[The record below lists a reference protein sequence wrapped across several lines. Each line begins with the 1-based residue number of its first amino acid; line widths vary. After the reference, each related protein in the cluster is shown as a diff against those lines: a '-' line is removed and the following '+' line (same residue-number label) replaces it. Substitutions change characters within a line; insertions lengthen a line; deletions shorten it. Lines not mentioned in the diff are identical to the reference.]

1 MTKREYLLWL
11 QAKRNQHPG
20 ITMQPSRPGPYGEPQ
35 WASFGGRPAWMDQQ
49 QVPAKDIT
57 TVIKEY
63 EGDTPNTKT
72 TTIKGGLLGDPAQ
85 DWDGSAAFAEQDIG
99 MGGGGP
105 FIGLGDPR
113 NVRAGP
119 DLPPAYAPNPAY
131 APPGSSPSM
140 RAVYPPIP
148 NQVPTP

>member
-1 MTKREYLLWL
+1 MTREEYLLWL
-11 QAKRNQHPG
+11 RSQRR
-20 ITMQPSRPGPYGEPQ
+20 RPGLVRE
-35 WASFGGRPAWMDQQ
+35 
-49 QVPAKDIT
+49 VPAKDIT

-105 FIGLGDPR
+105 FVG
-113 NVRAGP
+113 
-119 DLPPAYAPNPAY
+119 
-131 APPGSSPSM
+131 
-140 RAVYPPIP
+140 
-148 NQVPTP
+148 